1 MPKGVKLASLF
12 LLIYGATI
20 LFQAIWYAMVTEWS
34 YLSGFVRAVVRCLGF
49 AFIAW
54 TLLKGQRWAWWVSV
68 IASGLFFL
76 LGLAGY
82 TILVTV
88 QGLEG
93 LPLGSLSLVFGVI
106 LLASLGL
113 SFGLLLFRESRQAFR

>member
-1 MPKGVKLASLF
+1 M
-12 LLIYGATI
+12 
-20 LFQAIWYAMVTEWS
+20 WYAMLTEWND
-34 YLSGFVRAVVRCLGF
+34 LFGFVRAAARCLGF

-68 IASGLFFL
+68 IASGIFFL

-82 TILVTV
+82 AILFTV
-88 QGLEG
+88 QGLED
-93 LPLGSLSLVFGVI
+93 LPLGSLNLVFGVI
-106 LLASLGL
+106 LLASLGI